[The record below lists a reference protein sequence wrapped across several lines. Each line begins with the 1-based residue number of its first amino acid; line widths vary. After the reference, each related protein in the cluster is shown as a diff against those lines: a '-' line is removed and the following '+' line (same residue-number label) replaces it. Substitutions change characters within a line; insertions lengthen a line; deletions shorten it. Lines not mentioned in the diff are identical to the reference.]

1 VLNGLW
7 LGFFGMAAL
16 AALGRWLVGGD
27 PTVFAALVESLFAM
41 ARLAVEVMVLLFGTL
56 TLWLGFLRI
65 AEAAGLVGWLARLLG
80 PLFSRLMPGVPAG
93 HPALGLIT
101 MNFAANALGLD
112 NAATPIGLKAMREL
126 QRLNPDPV
134 TATNAQ
140 ILFLVLNASSLTLLP
155 VTIFMYR
162 AQQGAPDPTMVFLP
176 ILLATS
182 ASTLVGLL
190 TVAVAQRLRLWDPV
204 VLAYLVP
211 GALVLGGFMA
221 LLGTLSAAAI
231 ASLSSL
237 HGQPGAVQ
245 RDHRLPGG
253 GAMRRI
259 KVYECFIEG
268 AKEGFDIAKN
278 LLPYLVAMLCAVGV
292 LRASGALDFILGGL
306 RWLVTAGGWDAR
318 FVDAMPTA
326 LVKPFSGSAARAM
339 LIETMKSQGVDSFPA
354 LVAATIQGSTE
365 TTFYVLAVYFGAVGI
380 QRARHAVCACWRA
393 VVSPAIG
400 SLRRGLF
407 GARSLAPRMSPALLL
422 YFVRKA
428 PHRLLVLRA
437 LHRASGAPR
446 SEIGGHSRRG
456 VPGALCSTTR
466 EHRLEGI
473 EHRHQLRQL
482 PAVTVDLHLA
492 R

>member
-7 LGFFGMAAL
+7 LGFFLVAAL
-16 AALGRWLVGGD
+16 AAFGRWLFGGD
-27 PTVFAALVESLFAM
+27 PAVFAALVESLFAM
-41 ARLAVEVMVLLFGTL
+41 AKLAVEVMVLLFGTL

-65 AEAAGLVGWLARLLG
+65 AEAAGLVAWLARMLG
-80 PLFSRLMPGVPAG
+80 PLFRRLMPGVPAG

-101 MNFAANALGLD
+101 MNFAANALGMD

-162 AQQGAPDPTMVFLP
+162 AQQGAADPTLVFLP

-190 TVAVAQRLRLWDPV
+190 SVAAVQRLRLWDPV
-204 VLAYLVP
+204 VLAYLLP
-211 GALVLGGFMA
+211 GALLLGGFMA

-231 ASLSSL
+231 AALSSL
-237 HGQPGAVQ
+237 LGNLTLFGVLVAFLLAGALKRV
-245 RDHRLPGG
+245 
-253 GAMRRI
+253 

-278 LLPYLVAMLCAVGV
+278 LLPYLVAMLCAIGV
-292 LRASGALDFILGGL
+292 LRASGALDLALEGV
-306 RWLVTAGGWDAR
+306 RWLVHAGGFDAR
-318 FVDAMPTA
+318 FVDALPTA

-354 LVAATIQGSTE
+354 LAAATIQGSTE

-380 QRARHAVCACWRA
+380 QRARHTVACALLAELAGVVAAIAVCYWF
-393 VVSPAIG
+393 
-400 SLRRGLF
+400 F
-407 GARSLAPRMSPALLL
+407 G
-422 YFVRKA
+422 
-428 PHRLLVLRA
+428 
-437 LHRASGAPR
+437 
-446 SEIGGHSRRG
+446 
-456 VPGALCSTTR
+456 
-466 EHRLEGI
+466 
-473 EHRHQLRQL
+473 
-482 PAVTVDLHLA
+482 
-492 R
+492 

>member
-1 VLNGLW
+1 MLNGLW
-7 LGFFGMAAL
+7 LGFFGMATL
-16 AALGRWLVGGD
+16 AALVRWLVGGD

-80 PLFSRLMPGVPAG
+80 PLFRRLMPGVPAG

-237 HGQPGAVQ
+237 MGNLALFSVIIVFLAAGAI
-245 RDHRLPGG
+245 
-253 GAMRRI
+253 RRV

-306 RWLVTAGGWDAR
+306 RWLVTTGGWDAR

-354 LVAATIQGSTE
+354 LVAATVQGSTE

-380 QRARHAVCACWRA
+380 QRARHAVTC
-393 VVSPAIG
+393 
-400 SLRRGLF
+400 
-407 GARSLAPRMSPALLL
+407 ALLAEL
-422 YFVRKA
+422 A
-428 PHRLLVLRA
+428 
-437 LHRASGAPR
+437 
-446 SEIGGHSRRG
+446 G
-456 VPGALCSTTR
+456 VVAA
-466 EHRLEGI
+466 I
-473 EHRHQLRQL
+473 
-482 PAVTVDLHLA
+482 TVCYWFFG
-492 R
+492 